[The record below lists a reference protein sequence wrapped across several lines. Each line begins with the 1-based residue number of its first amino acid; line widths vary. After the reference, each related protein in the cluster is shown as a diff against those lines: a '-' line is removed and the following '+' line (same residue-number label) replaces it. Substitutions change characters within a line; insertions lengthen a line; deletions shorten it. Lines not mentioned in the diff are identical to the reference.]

1 MYEFL
6 TPKDIQD
13 ILKVGETKAY
23 EIIRQLN
30 KEMKRDGYM
39 IVSGKVNKAKFEE
52 RYIYKNKNKAEVG

>member
-6 TPKDIQD
+6 TPEEIQK

-23 EIIRQLN
+23 EIIRELN

-39 IVSGKVNKAKFEE
+39 VVSGKVNKAKFEE
-52 RYIYKNKNKAEVG
+52 RYIYKSKAEVG